1 MCWRSARANHQVVV
15 GPRTALER
23 TVLTA
28 SGVNWIVE
36 EPPAPLA
43 VTAQIR
49 HRHRAAA
56 ATVRVLGDARV
67 ELTFETP
74 QIAVTPGQA
83 LVFYDGDL
91 VLGGGWIES

>member
-1 MCWRSARANHQVVV
+1 VV

-36 EPPAPLA
+36 EPPASLA

-67 ELTFETP
+67 ELVFETP
-74 QIAVTPGQA
+74 QVAVTPGQA
-83 LVFYDGDL
+83 LVFYDGDR
-91 VLGGGWIES
+91 VVGGGWIES